1 MPLNES
7 RPDWFQSSPVS
18 FLSSLFPLKFFDA
31 FSASFQAKQEI
42 FPLKLSYF
50 SRTKKPPLD
59 QAIFPI
65 LIVWLF
71 LPNRQGKTNQV

>member
-18 FLSSLFPLKFFDA
+18 FLSSLFPIKIFDA

-50 SRTKKPPLD
+50 GRTKNLPLIR
-59 QAIFPI
+59 QYFPSS
-65 LIVWLF
+65 
-71 LPNRQGKTNQV
+71 